1 MPTVSFGR
9 EERSVLRCRTGSP
22 GNAVTVAM
30 RTGYIWRDMEDL
42 PDIFSFLSHRD
53 WLRAAWEQRKRR
65 DSRFSH
71 RWIAQR
77 VGFSSSSM
85 FSDILKGGRHIT
97 PAVAMRLAKVFGLGG
112 AEVRYFELLV
122 LLDQAESEE
131 ERRIHLERLVRLR
144 RTKVPAVHAS
154 QMELFSRWWNLAV
167 RELLDTY
174 PCDGDPKELARR
186 VVPALRPEQAR
197 RSLELLS
204 ELGLAGR
211 DEDGIWRKRDSVLTA
226 DGSRHQQVR
235 DYQRQA
241 LRLGLEALDRFEARD
256 ADVSTLTLSISRPT
270 LDSIRTR
277 IAEMRREILE
287 LARADD
293 RACQVMQVNISL
305 FPLSRTLEDDSP

>member
-1 MPTVSFGR
+1 
-9 EERSVLRCRTGSP
+9 
-22 GNAVTVAM
+22 
-30 RTGYIWRDMEDL
+30 MEDL

-53 WLRAAWEQRKRR
+53 WLRTAWERRKKT
-65 DSRFSH
+65 DARFSH

-112 AEVRYFELLV
+112 VEVRYFELLV
-122 LLDQAESEE
+122 LYDQAESEE

-144 RTKVPAVHAS
+144 HTKVPAVQAG

-174 PCDGDPKELARR
+174 PCDGDPRQLARR
-186 VVPALRPEQAR
+186 VVPAIRPEQAR

-204 ELGLAGR
+204 ELGLAAVG
-211 DEDGIWRKRDSVLTA
+211 EDGIWRKAESVLTA

-235 DYQRQA
+235 DYQREA
-241 LRLGLEALDRFEARD
+241 LRLGLEALDRFGSQE

-270 LDSIRTR
+270 LDSIRAR
-277 IAEMRREILE
+277 LGEMRREILE
-287 LARADD
+287 LARTDD
-293 RACQVMQVNISL
+293 RASQVIQVNFSL
-305 FPLSRTLEDDSP
+305 FPLSRDPGEENP